1 MLRFSSHTFRLHL
14 FPTERR
20 AAVGFVPRF
29 CILAEGG
36 EPNHTNVGSSLNNG
50 AAWDFSTVTSFRF
63 HCLGC
68 GYRTL
73 VWFNRVNNFQSGAA
87 ATVPP
92 SVFFS
97 IDLPTMN
104 RDGAAIWTTTTS
116 MPKTDAASSPYYIIT
131 GPSRQFF
138 SYIQSFNVSN
148 WSAGRPAGAGLPCVF
163 RTESI
168 MFCRVGKPAGRG
180 TERYKT
186 RQLNNMADCR
196 SAPFVRNRSRSEIS
210 FPGMRLNV

>member
-1 MLRFSSHTFRLHL
+1 MMLRSQNILFRSIQAPVLYSHREAEQ
-14 FPTERR
+14 FPHPSIT
-20 AAVGFVPRF
+20 AAR
-29 CILAEGG
+29 GG
-36 EPNHTNVGSSLNNG
+36 VNHTKQVGQVIAPCRLTELYNGLNVP
-50 AAWDFSTVTSFRF
+50 FSTTTQTPPF
-63 HCLGC
+63 HTNAWKHDARHRAG
-68 GYRTL
+68 
-73 VWFNRVNNFQSGAA
+73 
-87 ATVPP
+87 
-92 SVFFS
+92 
-97 IDLPTMN
+97 
-104 RDGAAIWTTTTS
+104 DGAAIWTTTTS

-168 MFCRVGKPAGRG
+168 TFCRVGKPVGRG